1 MVRVQE
7 PQVLSIIS
15 VFQAISPRPPL
26 EVLSLLSERESA
38 CPSVTRAVVLGSGLW
53 QSCSR
58 HALLGSSHVYEE
70 LCQE

>member
-15 VFQAISPRPPL
+15 VFQAISPRL

-53 QSCSR
+53 
-58 HALLGSSHVYEE
+58 AE
-70 LCQE
+70 L